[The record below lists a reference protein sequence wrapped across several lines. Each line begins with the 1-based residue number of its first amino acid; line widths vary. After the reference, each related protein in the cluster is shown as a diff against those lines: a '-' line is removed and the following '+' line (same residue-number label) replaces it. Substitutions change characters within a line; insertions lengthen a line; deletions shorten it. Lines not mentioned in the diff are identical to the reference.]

1 MSKKTCDLLVSVDD
15 VMTMDSEDRI
25 IHDASIAIT
34 NDKIVAVGETEAVR
48 GMYKADKEINLRG
61 MMALPGLI
69 DTYGH
74 AGHGLI
80 KSLYHPDHGW
90 PTNPVYFH
98 NSSPRWWY
106 MESMLAAIERIR
118 FGVTTGYSVIGATP
132 ARTDNVV
139 YAQKNIEAVAN
150 VGSKTVVGVGPPDP
164 FVSHVPIPW
173 EGTLWENGQA
183 TRSLFTYEQC
193 LSNTEQIIH
202 DYHKSNDGRIEVSLH
217 YPYLLSRQAAH
228 PKFPYSYNSKDIPE
242 MIDKAQQIREIADKH
257 NVLLH
262 SHAFV
267 GSVDFAVKE
276 FGEGVTKDLLK
287 GPTLFAHCNGL
298 REQEVKILGE
308 CSTGIAVVP
317 FTHENL
323 WYGVC
328 PVSDLLQAGAQVT
341 VSTDGSAPY
350 TSYDLIGELSRVAW
364 AEWHRTGSQETVLP
378 AKLLRMV
385 TIDAARALN
394 IDQRVGSIEVG
405 KQADITVI
413 NFQKPHL
420 TPCYSAPW
428 MLSFYANG
436 NDVDTVIVDGEILL
450 QGGQHTNV
458 DVDKVI
464 EDAKF
469 ESKKALQGV
478 DYQKYIFS

>member
-1 MSKKTCDLLVSVDD
+1 MSKKTCDLLISVAD
-15 VMTMDSEDRI
+15 VMTMDSDDRI
-25 IHDASIAIT
+25 IHDGSIAIT
-34 NDKIVAVGETEAVR
+34 NDKIVAVGEAATIR
-48 GMYKADKEINLRG
+48 SMYKADKEINLRG
-61 MMALPGLI
+61 MIALPGLI

-98 NSSPRWWY
+98 NSTPRWWY
-106 MESMLAAIERIR
+106 MEAMLSAIERIR

-132 ARTDNVV
+132 ARTDNVI
-139 YAQKNIEAVAN
+139 YAQKNIEAVAH
-150 VGSKTVVGVGPPDP
+150 VGSKAVVGVGPPDP

-173 EGTLWENGQA
+173 EGTLREKGQA

-193 LSNTEQIIH
+193 LSNTEQIIQDFH
-202 DYHKSNDGRIEVSLH
+202 RSNDGRIEISLH

-267 GSVDFAVKE
+267 GSVDFALKE
-276 FGEGVTKDLLK
+276 FGEGVTKDLLT

-298 REQEVKILGE
+298 GEQEIEILGE

-364 AEWHRTGSQETVLP
+364 AEWNRTGSQETVLP

-394 IDQRVGSIEVG
+394 MDERVGSIEVG

-420 TPCYSAPW
+420 TPCYSIPW

-450 QGGQHTNV
+450 QGGQYTNV
-458 DVDKVI
+458 DLDKVI

>member
-1 MSKKTCDLLVSVDD
+1 MENKFCDLLVCVDD
-15 VMTMDSEDRI
+15 VMTMDSNDSV
-25 IHDASIAIT
+25 IHDGCIAIT
-34 NDKIVAVGETEAVR
+34 NDTIVSVGEVSEVR
-48 GMYKADKEINLRG
+48 ELYSAKKEMNLRG
-61 MMALPGLI
+61 MVALPGLV

-80 KSLYHPDHGW
+80 KSLYHPEHGW

-98 NSSPRWWY
+98 KSTPQWWY
-106 MESMLAAIERIR
+106 VESMLASVERIR

-132 ARTDNVV
+132 ARTDNVI
-139 YAQKNIEAVAN
+139 YAEKNIEAVSK

-173 EGTLWENGQA
+173 DGTLWEDGEASRQ
-183 TRSLFTYEQC
+183 LFTYEQC
-193 LSNTEQIIH
+193 LSNTENIIKN
-202 DYHKSNDGRIEVSLH
+202 YHGSSDGRIEVSLH
-217 YPYLLSRQAAH
+217 YPYLLSRQAVH
-228 PKFPYSYNSKDIPE
+228 PKFPYYYDSKDIPE
-242 MIDKAQQIREIADKH
+242 MIAKAQQIREIADKYE
-257 NVLLH
+257 VLLH

-267 GSVDFAVKE
+267 GSVKYAIKE
-276 FGEGVTKDLLK
+276 FGEEVTKGLLD

-298 REQEVKILGE
+298 LDEEVKLLGQCE
-308 CSTGIAVVP
+308 TGIAVVP

-364 AEWHRTGSQETVLP
+364 SEWHRTGSQESVLP
-378 AKLLRMV
+378 TKLLRMV
-385 TIDAARALN
+385 TIDAAKALN
-394 IDQRVGSIEVG
+394 MDESIGSIEVG
-405 KQADITVI
+405 KKADITVI
-413 NFQKPHL
+413 DFEKPHL

-436 NDVDTVIVDGEILL
+436 NDVDTVIVDGNVLL
-450 QGGQHTNV
+450 HGGEYTDV
-458 DVDKVI
+458 DVEEVI
-464 EDAKF
+464 RDAKN
-469 ESKKALQGV
+469 ESRKALEGI
-478 DYQKYIFS
+478 DYKKYIFS

>member
-1 MSKKTCDLLVSVDD
+1 
-15 VMTMDSEDRI
+15 
-25 IHDASIAIT
+25 
-34 NDKIVAVGETEAVR
+34 
-48 GMYKADKEINLRG
+48 
-61 MMALPGLI
+61 
-69 DTYGH
+69 
-74 AGHGLI
+74 
-80 KSLYHPDHGW
+80 
-90 PTNPVYFH
+90 
-98 NSSPRWWY
+98 
-106 MESMLAAIERIR
+106 
-118 FGVTTGYSVIGATP
+118 
-132 ARTDNVV
+132 
-139 YAQKNIEAVAN
+139 
-150 VGSKTVVGVGPPDP
+150 
-164 FVSHVPIPW
+164 
-173 EGTLWENGQA
+173 
-183 TRSLFTYEQC
+183 
-193 LSNTEQIIH
+193 
-202 DYHKSNDGRIEVSLH
+202 
-217 YPYLLSRQAAH
+217 
-228 PKFPYSYNSKDIPE
+228 
-242 MIDKAQQIREIADKH
+242 
-257 NVLLH
+257 
-262 SHAFV
+262 
-267 GSVDFAVKE
+267 
-276 FGEGVTKDLLK
+276 
-287 GPTLFAHCNGL
+287 
-298 REQEVKILGE
+298 
-308 CSTGIAVVP
+308 VP

-394 IDQRVGSIEVG
+394 IDERVGSIEVG

-478 DYQKYIFS
+478 NYQKYIFS